1 MGYKLDFSV
10 IWKNLPLLLKGAWF
24 TVEVSTGAIL
34 VAILVGIVMG
44 VAKTSRHQFLRFPA
58 AWYVETFRNTP
69 LLIQIFFI
77 YFGLPQIGL
86 KLSPFMSG
94 FAALVLYTGAYN
106 TEVVRAGLEAIPKGQ
121 IEAARSLGFTEIQT
135 IRYVIVPQ
143 AFRISLP
150 ALSNNFIALLKN
162 SSLVSVI
169 GMVELTFIGNEL
181 TAWTFRAF
189 EVYGAITVLYLAL
202 VFSLSWIL
210 AIIERRIRLLI

>member
-1 MGYKLDFSV
+1 MGYKLNFSV
-10 IWKNLPLLLKGAWF
+10 IWKNLPLLLKGAWL
-24 TVEVSTGAIL
+24 TVEVSTGAIIA
-34 VAILVGIVMG
+34 AILVGIVMG
-44 VAKTSRHQFLRFPA
+44 VAKTSRHQFLRLPA
-58 AWYVETFRNTP
+58 AWYVEAFRNTP

-94 FAALVLYTGAYN
+94 FTALVLYTGAYN
-106 TEVVRAGLEAIPKGQ
+106 TEIVRAGLEAIPKGQ
-121 IEAARSLGFTEIQT
+121 IEAARSLGFTELQT
-135 IRYVIVPQ
+135 IRHIIVPQ

-169 GMVELTFIGNEL
+169 GMVELTFIGNDL

-189 EVYGAITVLYLAL
+189 EVYGAVTVIYLIL
-202 VFSLSWIL
+202 VFNLSWIL
-210 AIIERRIRLLI
+210 AMIERRFRLLT